1 MLAQLNIKCAC
12 LSRRFTFIERNDNLL
27 FFLKILALLMLLCYL
42 MIFLLICI
50 IKYNINGKN
59 NHYRNI
65 WEVRTELCKILIK
78 NTFKSGVSKQL
89 KETKKIGVIPQQQ
102 EGLQLQLFRETRGG
116 SSTRKPGIGNT
127 ERGTMGNCCHSRV
140 LLLLGAER
148 KRKERKG
155 HKERKGRKRR
165 SFLGKQMTSNGSLD
179 LLWRNH
185 ACHLP
190 AVLCGSGLWI
200 HSAAFLLQELTVAHE
215 EQGQQQIL

>member
-1 MLAQLNIKCAC
+1 
-12 LSRRFTFIERNDNLL
+12 
-27 FFLKILALLMLLCYL
+27 MLLCYL

-102 EGLQLQLFRETRGG
+102 EGLQLQFFRETRGG
-116 SSTRKPGIGNT
+116 RSTRKPGIGNT

-140 LLLLGAER
+140 LLLLGAEKAE
-148 KRKERKG
+148 KRKKRAQRKKREEEEKLPWKTDDFKWIPRSAV
-155 HKERKGRKRR
+155 KESCLPPPCSSVWFWALNPFCSISSPGINR
-165 SFLGKQMTSNGSLD
+165 GS
-179 LLWRNH
+179 
-185 ACHLP
+185 
-190 AVLCGSGLWI
+190 
-200 HSAAFLLQELTVAHE
+200 
-215 EQGQQQIL
+215 